1 MMKPARAVIGI
12 RKRRRA
18 SMGIAIAIR
27 LCLLITTKRAG
38 HGFSVRSSMAG
49 VIAANGKKGTDV
61 SVSVGFKTP
70 EAKIDRILR
79 DLQEH
84 PTLMRKA
91 MTFALDDTAEIMKQK
106 QVEEMKRVF
115 DNPRPYTL
123 NALFVRK
130 ARGDNSL
137 SAGIAFREFGVK
149 GTPAYKYL
157 MPHINGT
164 GRNMKR
170 HEKALQGL
178 GVLGTSHTAPAKGY
192 PKDAYGDINGGAYT
206 RMLAE
211 LNILPEM
218 LRGKG
223 QFKKKRRDES
233 KQFRVFFF
241 KGGTKPAG
249 IVEGSG
255 DSART
260 MLRFIE
266 PVTYKV
272 RYDFYGLAKRTALE
286 QFPIQLERQWLKWQ
300 PLGGYSSNGAFLMAA

>member
-1 MMKPARAVIGI
+1 MAVS
-12 RKRRRA
+12 A
-18 SMGIAIAIR
+18 S
-27 LCLLITTKRAG
+27 
-38 HGFSVRSSMAG
+38 
-49 VIAANGKKGTDV
+49 
-61 SVSVGFKTP
+61 FKTP
-70 EAKIDRILR
+70 EAKIESILR

-84 PTLMRKA
+84 PTIMRKA
-91 MTFALDDTAEIMKQK
+91 MAFALDDTAQIMKERQI
-106 QVEEMKRVF
+106 EEMKRVF

-130 ARGDNSL
+130 ARGDASL

-157 MPHINGT
+157 MPHIEGT
-164 GRNMKR
+164 KRNPKR
-170 HEKALQGL
+170 HEKALMGK
-178 GVLGTSHTAPAKGY
+178 GVLDGSHTAPARGY
-192 PKDAYGDINGGAYT
+192 PKDAYGDITGGAYT

-211 LNILPEM
+211 LDILPEM

-233 KQFRVFFF
+233 VRFRVFFF

-272 RYDFYGLAKRTALE
+272 RYDFYGLAERAARE

-300 PLGGYSSNGAFLMAA
+300 PLGGYRTQGAFMMAA